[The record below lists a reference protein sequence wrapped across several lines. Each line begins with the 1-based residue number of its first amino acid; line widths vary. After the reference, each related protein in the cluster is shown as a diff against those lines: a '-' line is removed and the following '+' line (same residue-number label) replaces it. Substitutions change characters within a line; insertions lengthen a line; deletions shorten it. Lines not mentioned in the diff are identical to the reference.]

1 MVTLFQSKTALLAK
15 IGEDTAL
22 LNSILLIMSTGVMA
36 ISGFIFWYISARLYT
51 PTQLGLSSTLIASAT
66 TLALFSML
74 GFDNVIVRF
83 MPNSKKTNR
92 IINTGVMIT
101 ALASIFLSIVFIL
114 VLRFISPNLDN
125 LLISPAH
132 KLLFVLSLLLVTVN
146 TLTDSVFIALRS
158 TKYIL
163 FANTGL
169 SIGKI
174 ILPLVLVGLGA
185 FGLFV
190 AYAVSVT
197 IASVM
202 SLFFMWRRY
211 KYAFKPLIDRAVVEE
226 VRQFSAGTFISN
238 MVAVVPVMALPIIV
252 TNALGSDQAAFFNLA
267 MTIAAMLF
275 IVPKSIANSL
285 FAEGAKNVMSFKRQ
299 TIRMAQQAAL
309 LLVPAITMI
318 FFGAHLLLSVFGP
331 SYAAGSTLALQVLT
345 LSALGLGLNAIA
357 QTILKVRH
365 KLLPLFLVQSIGTVT
380 MVLLCWPLSL
390 AYGAAG
396 AAGAWLVG
404 QYIMAGLHVFTI
416 VRLDRSAMGAV
427 IAVPSSQKVML

>member
-1 MVTLFQSKTALLAK
+1 
-15 IGEDTAL
+15 
-22 LNSILLIMSTGVMA
+22 MA

-51 PTQLGLSSTLIASAT
+51 PTQLGLSSTLIACAT

-101 ALASIFLSIVFIL
+101 ALASIFLSVTFIL
-114 VLRFISPNLDN
+114 GLRFISPNLDS
-125 LLISPAH
+125 LFMSPAH

-174 ILPLVLVGLGA
+174 ILPVVLVGLGA
-185 FGLFV
+185 FGLFI

-197 IASVM
+197 VASVM

-211 KYAFKPLIDRAVVEE
+211 EYVFKPLIDRAVVEE

-285 FAEGAKNVMSFKRQ
+285 FAEGAKNVASFKRQ
-299 TIRMAQQAAL
+299 TIRMAQQAGL

-331 SYAAGSTLALQVLT
+331 SYAAGSTVALQVLT

-380 MVLLCWPLSL
+380 MILLCWPLSL

-396 AAGAWLVG
+396 AAWAWLVG
-404 QYIMAGLHVFTI
+404 QYIMAGLNVFTI
-416 VRLDRSAMGAV
+416 VRLDRTTLGAV
-427 IAVPSSQKVML
+427 IAVPSTSSQKVTL